1 MPNADSGGQCRS
13 LGCAFEEGGHISG
26 DDIDLIMAALRA
38 DTADLSVF
46 FDVMAMKLADAL
58 PEHTEVER
66 SGWPRRQVRSVT
78 VELDDRRFRLRRAR
92 GIQADIAHVVHGVT
106 LSTQTVDVD
115 EWLRALA
122 RSMADFAGA
131 QARGREALD
140 RLLH

>member
-1 MPNADSGGQCRS
+1 MRLSRRADT
-13 LGCAFEEGGHISG
+13 ISG

-46 FDVMAMKLADAL
+46 LDVMTMKLADAL

-78 VELDDRRFRLRRAR
+78 VDLDDRRYRLRRAH
-92 GIQADIAHVVHGVT
+92 GIQAEVAHVVHGVT
-106 LSTQTVDVD
+106 LSTQRLDVD

-122 RSMADFAGA
+122 TSIAGFADA
-131 QARGREALD
+131 QTRGRDALE

>member
-1 MPNADSGGQCRS
+1 VDT
-13 LGCAFEEGGHISG
+13 ISG

-46 FDVMAMKLADAL
+46 LDVMAMKLADAL

-78 VELDDRRFRLRRAR
+78 VDLDDRRYRLRRAH
-92 GIQADIAHVVHGVT
+92 GIQAEVAHVVHGVT
-106 LSTQTVDVD
+106 LSTQRLDVD

-122 RSMADFAGA
+122 TSIAGFADA
-131 QARGREALD
+131 QARGRDALE